1 MDSKR
6 VKQIV
11 NQIRKSLDNWDYQ
24 KAIEHSSDETQTRNF
39 LIHPFFENILQYNAM
54 DDFSHE
60 IIADVG
66 GKRGRRVDIAITLGG
81 KKPLIMVE
89 CKSVN
94 TKLNDNH
101 FRQLNEYCHSTAS
114 AKMGILTDG
123 IIYKFYA
130 ENTKEKNNLYTEPF
144 FTFNLEDYS
153 TSDLEML
160 ALFNRPTI
168 ELKEILEEAEEIYFL
183 NQFDDGLYKVLA
195 NPSENFLKEI
205 YINMGGKRASEK
217 ILDQIRELVNS
228 TSLKTALDRVIQEEV
243 SSSNSGIITTD
254 EEKKVFSVIKT
265 IIAMT
270 SKISNKEL
278 ARIGYRDQKGAFA
291 IIVDDNRRKQI
302 CSLVLKEKSKSITIN
317 NKRYDL
323 PDTSVAS
330 LTELKKELI
339 DSAISNLS

>member
-24 KAIEHSSDETQTRNF
+24 KAIDNSHDETQTRNF

-94 TKLNDNH
+94 TKFNDNH

-123 IIYKFYA
+123 IIYKFYS

-183 NQFDDGLYKVLA
+183 NQFDEGLYKVLA
-195 NPSENFLKEI
+195 NPPENFLKEI

-217 ILDQIRELVNS
+217 VLDQIRELVNS